1 MLCRSMCGFVVVT
14 DHISCCVHV
23 HVHVTLVVLGGCMQ
37 EHESMCCDGMKIS
50 ELWCSL
56 LSAS

>member
-1 MLCRSMCGFVVVT
+1 MHG
-14 DHISCCVHV
+14 